1 MRPNY
6 KKFMVFLGITI
17 LLVTGG
23 CDNGMSHQIEQKV
36 LNADNAIN
44 SYEWF
49 IQQEADIRAKYK
61 QEERAKQDIQ
71 DYIAMLPADREKWA
85 RQDRDEVQRL
95 RTIAS
100 GIGYQVDG
108 MVEDYNAKSSMQH
121 KALFK
126 QKLPTNIFRGTMQ
139 KLEFKYGI

>member
-1 MRPNY
+1 MRPKY
-6 KKFMVFLGITI
+6 KNFMWFLGIMI
-17 LLVTGG
+17 LLVTG
-23 CDNGMSHQIEQKV
+23 CDNGMSHQVEQKV
-36 LNADNAIN
+36 LNADNAIS

-61 QEERAKQDIQ
+61 QEARAKQDVE
-71 DYIAMLPADREKWA
+71 DFIAMLPADREKWS

-95 RTIAS
+95 RTVAS

-108 MVEDYNAKSSMQH
+108 MVEDYNAKSNMQH
-121 KALFK
+121 KALFAK
-126 QKLPTNIFRGTMQ
+126 KLPTNIFRGTAQ